1 VEAVVI
7 LILAAGVSAA
17 VVWWAMASPE
27 TPAGSPSDAAT
38 TTESASPGNTDGPP
52 EGFVLMPTD
61 GPVLT
66 DDRPPAAVSLI
77 RLAITIAF
85 VAAAWV
91 LVVTLLGWLVKLQFD
106 DYFYRL
112 VS

>member
-7 LILAAGVSAA
+7 LLLAAGVSAA

-27 TPAGSPSDAAT
+27 APDRAPSVGPRVKEVAPAADAA
-38 TTESASPGNTDGPP
+38 PVDG
-52 EGFVLMPTD
+52 FISMPTD
-61 GPVLT
+61 GPLIA
-66 DDRPPAAVSLI
+66 DDRPPAAISLI

-85 VAAAWV
+85 VAAVWV
-91 LVVTLLGWLVKLQFD
+91 LVITLLGWLVKVQFD

-112 VS
+112 VG

>member
-1 VEAVVI
+1 
-7 LILAAGVSAA
+7 
-17 VVWWAMASPE
+17 
-27 TPAGSPSDAAT
+27 
-38 TTESASPGNTDGPP
+38 
-52 EGFVLMPTD
+52 VLS
-61 GPVLT
+61 

-85 VAAAWV
+85 VAAVWV

>member
-7 LILAAGVSAA
+7 LVLAAGVSAA
-17 VVWWAMASPE
+17 VVWWAMAAPDA
-27 TPAGSPSDAAT
+27 PGRSPSDAGP
-38 TTESASPGNTDGPP
+38 TTESASLTDSPSP
-52 EGFVLMPTD
+52 ESFVLMPTD
-61 GPVLT
+61 RPIVA
-66 DDRPPAAVSLI
+66 DDRPPAAISLI

-91 LVVTLLGWLVKLQFD
+91 LVITLLGWLVKVQFD

-112 VS
+112 VG